1 VSFAD
6 FVFVSLL
13 HSLRQLDEEM
23 FQKFLTLDS
32 AFPTLYD
39 ASKQWLERND

>member
-6 FVFVSLL
+6 IVFVSLL
-13 HSLRQLDEEM
+13 QSLRRLNEDM

-39 ASKQWLERND
+39 ASKQWLERDD